1 MSGNTSFI
9 ALDWG
14 TSSLRAWRFGD
25 SPNPQEKR
33 EFPWGIM
40 KLPSQA
46 ATREDAFHDTF
57 LRVCGDWLAQSPCP
71 VLAWHDRQC
80 ARVATRSLFTLPGHS
95 RGSGKAV
102 DACYPP
108 AADNAAHHSWR
119 D

>member
-1 MSGNTSFI
+1 MPGAPSFI

-14 TSSLRAWRFGD
+14 TSSLRAWRFGE

-57 LRVCGDWLAQSPCP
+57 LRVCGDWLAQTPCP
-71 VLAWHDRQC
+71 YWLAACSAVRKGGNQQLIYL
-80 ARVATRSLFTLPGHS
+80 ARSLS
-95 RGSGKAV
+95 RV
-102 DACYPP
+102 
-108 AADNAAHHSWR
+108 WR
-119 D
+119 SS

>member
-1 MSGNTSFI
+1 MPGAPSFI

-14 TSSLRAWRFGD
+14 TSSLRAWRFGE

-57 LRVCGDWLAQSPCP
+57 LRVCGDWLAQTPCSA
-71 VLAWHDRQC
+71 VRKGGNQQLIYLA
-80 ARVATRSLFTLPGHS
+80 RSLS
-95 RGSGKAV
+95 RV
-102 DACYPP
+102 
-108 AADNAAHHSWR
+108 WR
-119 D
+119 SS

>member
-57 LRVCGDWLAQSPCP
+57 
-71 VLAWHDRQC
+71 
-80 ARVATRSLFTLPGHS
+80 
-95 RGSGKAV
+95 
-102 DACYPP
+102 
-108 AADNAAHHSWR
+108 
-119 D
+119 

>member
-1 MSGNTSFI
+1 MPGAPSFI

-14 TSSLRAWRFGD
+14 TSSLRAWRFGE

-46 ATREDAFHDTF
+46 ATHEEAFHDTF
-57 LRVCGDWLAQSPCP
+57 LRVCGDWLAQTPCP
-71 VLAWHDRQC
+71 VLA
-80 ARVATRSLFTLPGHS
+80 TSGLFTLPGHS
-95 RGSGKAV
+95 RGSGEAV

>member
-1 MSGNTSFI
+1 MPGAPSFI

-14 TSSLRAWRFGD
+14 TSSLRAWRFGE

-57 LRVCGDWLAQSPCP
+57 YVSAATGWHKPHARYWLAACSAVRKGGNQQLIY
-71 VLAWHDRQC
+71 LA
-80 ARVATRSLFTLPGHS
+80 RSLS
-95 RGSGKAV
+95 RV
-102 DACYPP
+102 
-108 AADNAAHHSWR
+108 WR
-119 D
+119 SS

>member
-1 MSGNTSFI
+1 MPGAPSFI

-14 TSSLRAWRFGD
+14 TSSLRAWRFGE

-57 LRVCGDWLAQSPCP
+57 LRVCGDWLAQTPCP
-71 VLAWHDRQC
+71 GPAYWHTRYWLAACSAVRKGGNQQLIYL
-80 ARVATRSLFTLPGHS
+80 ARSLS
-95 RGSGKAV
+95 RV
-102 DACYPP
+102 
-108 AADNAAHHSWR
+108 WR
-119 D
+119 SS

>member
-1 MSGNTSFI
+1 MPGAPSFI

-14 TSSLRAWRFGD
+14 TSSLRAWRFGE

-33 EFPWGIM
+33 EFPGDHEIT
-40 KLPSQA
+40 LQA

-57 LRVCGDWLAQSPCP
+57 LRVCGDWLAQTPCP
-71 VLAWHDRQC
+71 VLACGMLGSAQGWQS
-80 ARVATRSLFTLPGHS
+80 AAYLPCPVT
-95 RGSGKAV
+95 RGSGEAV

-108 AADNAAHHSWR
+108 AADNAAYHSWR

>member
-1 MSGNTSFI
+1 MSGAPSFI

-46 ATREDAFHDTF
+46 ATHEEAFHDTF
-57 LRVCGDWLAQSPCP
+57 LRVCGDWLAQTPCP
-71 VLAWHDRQC
+71 VLA
-80 ARVATRSLFTLPGHS
+80 TSGLFTLPGHC
-95 RGSGKAV
+95 R
-102 DACYPP
+102 
-108 AADNAAHHSWR
+108 
-119 D
+119 

>member
-1 MSGNTSFI
+1 MPGAPSFI

-14 TSSLRAWRFGD
+14 TSSLRAWRFGE

-57 LRVCGDWLAQSPCP
+57 LRVLRRLAGTNPIARYWLAACSAVRKGGNQQLIY
-71 VLAWHDRQC
+71 LA
-80 ARVATRSLFTLPGHS
+80 RSLS
-95 RGSGKAV
+95 RV
-102 DACYPP
+102 
-108 AADNAAHHSWR
+108 WR
-119 D
+119 SS